1 MFQYIVRRV
10 LQFIPVFL
18 GVTLILF
25 LIATYLPGADA
36 VQLRMGEKAM
46 SPALKTKI
54 RHQLGL
60 DQPWYMQYGDYLSS
74 LSVVHL
80 AYYDGSTPTTEGTV
94 PGARLMNGTVALMVP
109 RVSGSVPTTGSVKV
123 ETRSEVSYMRG
134 SWARFAIDSLAFE
147 FDPPDLGVSLYNG
160 RPVLTI
166 LGEAYPFTMRLAFAA
181 IILEIIFGIGAGIVS
196 AVKRYSIWDIL
207 VTLGTSVLV
216 SVPVF
221 WLGLMLQ
228 YVFGIWLKDATG
240 GAFYI
245 PALYSGGADAEFGA
259 FAYLILPAIT
269 LASVSTA
276 YAARIMR
283 SQLLE
288 VNGQDYIRTAHAKGL
303 SNTKVLWSHA
313 VKNAM
318 IPVVTYIGLDLG
330 AMLAGAILTET
341 VFNYPGVGYAIYK
354 AIVGRDFTIVFG
366 GVTLILLVVMAVNL
380 LVDISYAFLDPRI
393 RYGGVEE

>member
-1 MFQYIVRRV
+1 MFQYMVRRV

-18 GVTLILF
+18 GVTLVLF

-36 VQLRMGEKAM
+36 VELRMGEKAI

-60 DQPWYMQYGDYLSS
+60 DQPWYVQYGDYLSS
-74 LSVVHL
+74 LSIVH
-80 AYYDGSTPTTEGTV
+80 AVYYDGSTPTTNTV
-94 PGARLMNGTVALMVP
+94 PGARVMDGTVAVVIP
-109 RVSGSVPTTGSVKV
+109 RVSGSVPASGPVQV
-123 ETRSEVSYMRG
+123 ESREEVSYTRG
-134 SWARFAIDSLAFE
+134 AWGRLAIGSFTFE

-160 RPVLTI
+160 RPVLDI
-166 LGEAYPFTMRLAFAA
+166 LGEAYPFTVRLAFAA
-181 IILEIIFGIGAGIVS
+181 ILLEIIIGIGAGIVS
-196 AVKRYSIWDIL
+196 AVKRYSFWDIM

-228 YVFGIWLKDATG
+228 YVFGIWLKDLTG
-240 GAFYI
+240 GAFYL
-245 PALYSGGADAEFGA
+245 PAMYMGGSTADFSPPV
-259 FAYLILPAIT
+259 YLILPAIT

-288 VNGQDYIRTAHAKGL
+288 VQGQDYIRTAHAKGL
-303 SNTKVLWSHA
+303 SNAKVLWSHA
-313 VKNAM
+313 IKNAM

-341 VFNYPGVGYAIYK
+341 VFNYPGIGYAIYK

-366 GVTLILLVVMAVNL
+366 GVTLILLAVMFVNL
-380 LVDISYAFLDPRI
+380 AVDVSYAFLDPRI

>member
-25 LIATYLPGADA
+25 LIATFLPGADA
-36 VQLRMGEKAM
+36 VQLRMGEKTM
-46 SPALKTKI
+46 SPALKVKI

-60 DQPWYMQYGDYLSS
+60 DQPWYVQYGDYLSS
-74 LSVVHL
+74 LSLVHA
-80 AYYDGSTPTTEGTV
+80 AYYDGSEPTTTSPLPNTRIMDGI
-94 PGARLMNGTVALMVP
+94 VAGVVP
-109 RVSGSVPTTGSVKV
+109 RVSGSMPASGTVRVQ
-123 ETRSEVSYMRG
+123 TRSEVYYVRG
-134 SWARFAIDSLAFE
+134 AWARVALGALAIE

-166 LGEAYPFTMRLAFAA
+166 LGEAYPYTMRLAFAA

-228 YVFGIWLKDATG
+228 YVFGIWMKELTG
-240 GAFYI
+240 GAFYL
-245 PALYSGGADAEFGA
+245 PALYSGGADAEFGQ

-303 SNTKVLWSHA
+303 SNSQVLWSHA

-366 GVTLILLVVMAVNL
+366 GVTLILLVVMGVNL

>member
-1 MFQYIVRRV
+1 
-10 LQFIPVFL
+10 
-18 GVTLILF
+18 
-25 LIATYLPGADA
+25 
-36 VQLRMGEKAM
+36 M
-46 SPALKTKI
+46 SPALKAKI
-54 RHQLGL
+54 SHQLGL
-60 DQPWYMQYGDYLSS
+60 DQPWYIQYGDYLSS
-74 LSVVHL
+74 LSLVHA
-80 AYYDGSTPTTEGTV
+80 AYYDGSEPSTVTPNPATRV
-94 PGARLMNGTVALMVP
+94 MNGTVALVIP
-109 RVSGSVPTTGSVKV
+109 RVSGAMPTTGTAKV
-123 ETRSEVSYMRG
+123 QTRSEVTYVRG
-134 SWARFAIDSLAFE
+134 AWARVAIGSLALE

-166 LGEAYPFTMRLAFAA
+166 LGEAYPYTMRLAFAA
-181 IILEIIFGIGAGIVS
+181 ILLEIIFGIGAGIVS

-228 YVFGIWLKDATG
+228 YVFGIWMKEATG
-240 GAFYI
+240 GAFYL
-245 PALYSGGADAEFGA
+245 PALYAGGSDAEFGQL
-259 FAYLILPAIT
+259 AYLILPAIT

-303 SNTKVLWSHA
+303 SNGQVLWSHA

-366 GVTLILLVVMAVNL
+366 GVTLVLLVVMVVNL
-380 LVDISYAFLDPRI
+380 LVDVSYAFLDPRI